1 METPSSLKLFVYSSL
16 RKGFHLETYEY
27 LVKYF
32 SFVGMGKVKGFL
44 RDSGTEPVATPT
56 EENTSIKGE
65 LYTLNNKDDFSWVFG
80 QLDEYEGLDAAQD
93 EKILY
98 RRELTKVFK
107 DDGSVTDAW
116 IFWFDG
122 DISDKPVID
131 SEDAL
136 EYLKS
141 KSL

>member
-1 METPSSLKLFVYSSL
+1 METPSSLQLFVYSSL
-16 RKGFHLETYEY
+16 RKGFHLKAYEY

-32 SFVGMGKVKGFL
+32 SFVGMRKVKGIL
-44 RDSGTEPVATPT
+44 RDSGTEAVAKPT
-56 EENTSIKGE
+56 EENTFIKGE
-65 LYTLNNKDDFSWVFG
+65 LYTLNNKDNFSWVFG
-80 QLDEYEGLDAAQD
+80 QLDEYEGLVAAQD

-98 RRELTKVFK
+98 RRELTKVYK
-107 DDGSVTDAW
+107 DDDSVTDAW

-122 DISDKPVID
+122 DVSGKPVIN

-141 KSL
+141 KKM

>member
-1 METPSSLKLFVYSSL
+1 METSSSLQLFVYSSL
-16 RKGFHLETYEY
+16 RKGFHLEAYEY

-32 SFVGMGKVKGFL
+32 SFAGMGKVKGIL

-56 EENTSIKGE
+56 EKNTFIKGE

-80 QLDEYEGLDAAQD
+80 QLDEYEGLVAAQG

-98 RRELTKVFK
+98 RRELTKVYK
-107 DDGSVTDAW
+107 DDGGITDAW
-116 IFWFDG
+116 IFWFAG
-122 DISDKPVID
+122 DVSGKPVID

-141 KSL
+141 KKL